1 MKILWPRAV
10 CCGQTSRPSPGPGNS
25 ATEVQLLGPRY
36 EAALRLLA
44 VVFEGICVLD
54 CGCRLSEPSAELAN
68 LLGRDIK
75 ELEGAS
81 LADFLA
87 SEDKHHLRSLDAAL
101 SASSKSGTYGV
112 CQSILQDG
120 VPVQIFFVRLDE
132 GGVARLLVGI
142 QAEVSNDYMTTEKDD
157 SVGPLLPSPRGKVR
171 NKRRRPASQLRQL
184 FRDGPGCVGSAD
196 AADEGSAKD
205 SMSAVL
211 TAAEA
216 AVEEGIECPQ
226 MLRVPS
232 IDGRDGDT
240 SGGGSNITDSASGSE
255 VTELDREQ
263 EFMQVDIL
271 MDAEMQTFYSNRNFR
286 DEFGSR
292 PTPSFLRD
300 YIDEVA
306 GFRSWLLQQ
315 REAILRGKLCLPS
328 IAHFGQVTCRKADN
342 TVQTMWL
349 SVLLPLGELGIVDAL
364 QSLRVGTYK
373 VSARFDHTFSR
384 WARKAKKK
392 RLRQAALPPGPPPD
406 SKAHTAVERS
416 LGDRRVLL
424 AL

>member
-1 MKILWPRAV
+1 MAQGRLLQAGEPTLSGARLLCDRGTAAPDKVRS
-10 CCGQTSRPSPGPGNS
+10 CPS
-25 ATEVQLLGPRY
+25 
-36 EAALRLLA
+36 LLA

-68 LLGRDIK
+68 LLGRDIR
-75 ELEGAS
+75 ELQGAS

-87 SEDKHHLRSLDAAL
+87 SDDKHHLRSLDAAL

-142 QAEVSNDYMTTEKDD
+142 QAEVSNDCSMSEKGD
-157 SVGPLLPSPRGKVR
+157 SLGPLLPSPKGKVK
-171 NKRRRPASQLRQL
+171 NKRRRPVSQLSQL
-184 FRDGPGCVGSAD
+184 FRDCPGWVGSAD
-196 AADEGSAKD
+196 AADEGNAED

-216 AVEEGIECPQ
+216 AVEHGIKCPH
-226 MLRVPS
+226 MLRVQS

-255 VTELDREQ
+255 VTELDSEER
-263 EFMQVDIL
+263 EFMQVDIR
-271 MDAEMQTFYSNRNFR
+271 MDAEMQTFYSN
-286 DEFGSR
+286 
-292 PTPSFLRD
+292 PSFR
-300 YIDEVA
+300 DEVA
-306 GFRSWLLQQ
+306 GFSSWLLQK
-315 REAILRGKLCLPS
+315 REAILRGRLCLPS

-349 SVLLPLGELGIVDAL
+349 SVLLPLGEFGIIDAL

-373 VSARFDHTFSR
+373 VSARFDHPFSR

-392 RLRQAALPPGPPPD
+392 RLRQGASRQFLSGTPSNSSSPERGRNATGG
-406 SKAHTAVERS
+406 VQRS
-416 LGDRRVLL
+416 LGDHRMLL